1 MIAEL
6 YGKYK
11 EEWKLLPYISASY
24 SSGLDTSQE
33 LRIVMP
39 VGSDIPTMAKIGNF
53 LAVTID
59 NIENNSNSIT
69 IAGHAINANSLEN
82 EQYSDLIG
90 NSIAEVCSLLE
101 DKAGIS
107 IIGADSTPIESA
119 GLLDSTAI
127 ATVSTIAQILKAS
140 SIYIDS
146 TLEKDRIRIG
156 TPWVGGEQAYVMEWS
171 EAINKK
177 TYDACLCTKTAPIAE
192 RVKMVLA
199 EKKPK
204 TNNLY
209 NEENPPSLLLSD
221 SKTPSDWE
229 AIKLNEVVS
238 SNYPDYWSNKG
249 QLAYYGKAS
258 RTVRS
263 LLKPVSPEYKFDLK
277 YSWQIP
283 APTESN
289 PAQKITKVVQFV
301 GSSIM
306 IESTGY
312 IYGAPVLDEF
322 QSDPIQKYN
331 LPESLYIG
339 SINHSSDTNTPPD
352 VSTLSNLIKTQGT
365 KITTKE
371 EEKAKFYA
379 KIEEIHLSNEH
390 KYFLQ
395 FVPNSTSIVI
405 NNLQMFTSN
414 MDVNESSIYLNNF
427 KEAYNLAINYEVKNF
442 NLPPESNKINVGN
455 ACPYWY
461 LLAKIEAVN
470 GAFINSQNEFEINKN
485 YTVEINDD
493 FNPNAFY
500 YENDER
506 LKYNGPYK
514 DQTEQKRFRGTENTT
529 NRVCTWQNLPEFKGG
544 YTYDELT
551 LLNATFG
558 SSIIAQGMF
567 GSQIIDLSSSNIT
580 TSLTPA
586 QGSTP
591 KIVKAITP
599 QAETYE
605 WGSIG
610 VNTLAISSPLW
621 KHREQRTAQELLDF
635 ANLKNGTR
643 TLKYKCYIP
652 EGWEWDDLFKVEI
665 NGLRPVEMVVY
676 FELNTVEYT
685 LKAKE

>member
-33 LRIVMP
+33 LRIIMP
-39 VGSDIPTMAKIGNF
+39 VGSDVPTMAKIGNF

-59 NIENNSNSIT
+59 NVEYNSNSIT
-69 IAGHAINANSLEN
+69 VAGHAINANSLEN

-90 NSIAEVCSLLE
+90 NSIAEVCSLLA

-156 TPWVGGEQAYVMEWS
+156 TPWVGGRQAYVMEWS
-171 EAINKK
+171 EVINKK

-192 RVKMVLA
+192 RVQMVLA
-199 EKKPK
+199 KKEPTAK
-204 TNNLY
+204 EF
-209 NEENPPSLLLSD
+209 NEENPPTLLISD
-221 SKTPSDWE
+221 SEQPGDWE
-229 AIKLNEVVS
+229 TIKLNEVVS
-238 SNYPDYWSNKG
+238 SNHPDYWSNKG
-249 QLAYYGKAS
+249 QLAYYGKHSATTVNALNSSS
-258 RTVRS
+258 RIY
-263 LLKPVSPEYKFDLK
+263 LQ
-277 YSWQIP
+277 YSWKVP
-283 APTESN
+283 YPTESN
-289 PAQKITKVVQFV
+289 PNEKITKSVTFSGTGIYIQ
-301 GSSIM
+301 
-306 IESTGY
+306 STGY
-312 IYGAPVLDEF
+312 AYGAPLLDEF
-322 QSDPIQKYN
+322 QSNPIEKYI
-331 LPESLYIG
+331 LPESLFVTDITY
-339 SINHSSDTNTPPD
+339 STDSNTPPN
-352 VSTLSNLIKTQGT
+352 SSILANLIKEKGT
-365 KITTKE
+365 KVPTKTE
-371 EEKAKFYA
+371 DKAKYFE
-379 KIEEIHLSNEH
+379 KIEEVCLSNEH

-395 FVPNSTSIVI
+395 FIPVRTEIFISNLFTSTSNIEPGEFDD
-405 NNLQMFTSN
+405 LP
-414 MDVNESSIYLNNF
+414 SIMA
-427 KEAYNLAINYEVKNF
+427 EAYKLAINFEDKTF

-455 ACPYWY
+455 ACPYWH
-461 LLAKIEAVN
+461 LLAKLEGVN
-470 GAFINSQNEFEINKN
+470 TAFINSQNDFEINKN

-493 FNPNAFY
+493 FNPNAIY
-500 YENDER
+500 YDDDDR

-514 DQTEQKRFRGTENTT
+514 DQSGKKRFRGTENTT

-567 GSQIIDLSSSNIT
+567 GSQIIDLSSSNTT

-605 WGSIG
+605 WGSTG

-621 KHREQRTAQELLDF
+621 KHREQTTAQELLDF

-652 EGWEWDDLFKVEI
+652 EGWEWEDLFKVEI

>member
-11 EEWKLLPYISASY
+11 EEWKPLPYISASY

-90 NSIAEVCSLLE
+90 NTIAEVCSLLA

-146 TLEKDRIRIG
+146 TLEKDRVRIG
-156 TPWVGGEQAYVMEWS
+156 TPWVGGKQAYVMEWS
-171 EAINKK
+171 EVINKK

-192 RVKMVLA
+192 RVQMVLA
-199 EKKPK
+199 KKEPTAK
-204 TNNLY
+204 EFD
-209 NEENPPSLLLSD
+209 EENPPTLLISD
-221 SKTPSDWE
+221 SEQPGDWE
-229 AIKLNEVVS
+229 TIKLNEVVS

-249 QLAYYGKAS
+249 QLAYYGKIS
-258 RTVRS
+258 DVIRNTLNPNSFS
-263 LLKPVSPEYKFDLK
+263 LY
-277 YSWQIP
+277 YSWAEP
-283 APTESN
+283 YPTESN
-289 PAQKITKVVQFV
+289 PDEKIIK
-301 GSSIM
+301 SISFIGRSVT

-312 IYGAPVLDEF
+312 IYGAPLLDEF
-322 QSDPIQKYN
+322 QSDPVKKYS
-331 LPESLYIG
+331 LPEFIYTG
-339 SINHSSDTNTPPD
+339 SASESVETNTPPT
-352 VSTLSNLIKTQGT
+352 VAIFEKLIKEQGT
-365 KITTKE
+365 KTTIKTE
-371 EEKAKFYA
+371 DRVKYLE
-379 KIEEIHLSNEH
+379 KIEEVYLSNEH

-395 FVPNSTSIVI
+395 FMPVSTKVADSSDL
-405 NNLQMFTSN
+405 NYSNLTPEE
-414 MDVNESSIYLNNF
+414 VLTYNNF
-427 KEAYNLAINYEVKNF
+427 FQEAYKSAINFKDKTF
-442 NLPPESNKINVGN
+442 NPPPESNKTNVGN

-461 LLAKIEAVN
+461 LLAKLEGVN
-470 GAFINSQNEFEINKN
+470 KSFINSQNDFEINKS

-493 FNPNAFY
+493 FNPNAIY
-500 YENDER
+500 YDDDDR

-514 DQTEQKRFRGTENTT
+514 DQSGKKRFRGTENTT
-529 NRVCTWQNLPEFKGG
+529 KRVCTWQNLPEFKGG

-599 QAETYE
+599 QAETYD
-605 WGSIG
+605 WGSTG

-652 EGWEWDDLFKVEI
+652 EGWEWEDLFKVEI